1 MHESTGGTRRPTGD
15 HMMTDTTAPVD
26 QPKMGSITIQG
37 LEFNVDYPYSA
48 GEIDLTAGE
57 ASALNQTRAE
67 NLRNNFAARIKTM
80 IEEYRETNKLPDDE
94 EIASSV
100 LDKDALDK
108 EFADYADKY
117 EFGVRQLGGGRV
129 PMDPV
134 EREAWKIS
142 ELKVREALKAS
153 NVKLTSVS
161 KEKMSELIEAVIAK
175 YPDITEEAKRRVSA
189 VGAIVIEDLNKAKA
203 A

>member
-1 MHESTGGTRRPTGD
+1 
-15 HMMTDTTAPVD
+15 MTDTTTSTD
-26 QPKMGSITIQG
+26 QPKMGTITIQG
-37 LEFNVDYPYSA
+37 LEFNVDYPYTS
-48 GEIDLTAGE
+48 GDIVLTAGE

-67 NLRNNFAARIKTM
+67 NLRNNFAARIKAM
-80 IEEYRETNKLPDDE
+80 IEEYREANKLPDEE

-100 LDKDALDK
+100 LDKDTLDK
-108 EFADYADKY
+108 EFTEYMGNY
-117 EFGVRQLGGGRV
+117 EFGVRQLGGGGRI

-142 ELKVREALKAS
+142 ELKVKEALRAS